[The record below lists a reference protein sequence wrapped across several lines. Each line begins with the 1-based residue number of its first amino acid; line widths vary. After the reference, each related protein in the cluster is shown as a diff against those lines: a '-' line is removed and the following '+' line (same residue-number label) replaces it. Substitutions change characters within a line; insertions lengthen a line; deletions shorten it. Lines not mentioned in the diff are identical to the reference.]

1 MLIQTVCLLCS
12 LFILVS
18 PAPFENEIRARENEK
33 EESLPP
39 IMFAEP
45 KRSEKEFPER
55 EENRVRD
62 EEENREEAERELS
75 GKSEHPFNDKNPE
88 EFFRR
93 LESELA
99 MKLAERE
106 SQREENGKN
115 SVSSDWELVGRDVPE
130 QDEEM
135 FEEKDARELVEENEM
150 ERFNRELKRE
160 MEEKLARELAEE
172 EEEKEE
178 REFPEGD
185 EERSER
191 EEHKENPPLKEGY
204 TGEKREEEESRFTEE
219 EMNFRRMLADPSDK
233 IPESEELFDEHQGD
247 LSTRAEH
254 PPKHMRELEAE
265 REQERFDHHGNKERE
280 REELRARQRQRA
292 LEHGRKFH
300 EREMEGRKH
309 HQEIGSH
316 GARREERERF
326 RIRSREE

>member
-62 EEENREEAERELS
+62 EEENREEEERELA
-75 GKSEHPFNDKNPE
+75 GKPEHPFNDKNQE

-99 MKLAERE
+99 MKLAQRE

-115 SVSSDWELVGRDVPE
+115 SASSDWELIGRDVPE

-135 FEEKDARELVEENEM
+135 FEEKDARELAEENEM

-172 EEEKEE
+172 EEKKEE

-191 EEHKENPPLKEGY
+191 EEHKENSPLKEGY
-204 TGEKREEEESRFTEE
+204 AGGKREEEESRFTEE
-219 EMNFRRMLADPSDK
+219 KMNFRRMLADPSEE
-233 IPESEELFDEHQGD
+233 IPESEEPFDEHQGD

-280 REELRARQRQRA
+280 REELRVRQRQRA
-292 LEHGRKFH
+292 LENGIKFH
-300 EREMEGRKH
+300 EREMEGRKQ
-309 HQEIGSH
+309 HQEIGSY
-316 GARREERERF
+316 GERREERERI
-326 RIRSREE
+326 RIRARGE